1 MGGALGAKSGG
12 PLVQFSLPLMLE
24 LVHEGVFPIKRVVEY
39 MAHNPA
45 LLYGIEERGFI
56 RKGYY
61 ADLVLVDPHQ
71 STTVTKEVIRS
82 KCGWSPFEGET
93 FHSSVVG
100 TILNGAPVVRGGVLD
115 EELALHSKRALTF
128 GNRLPR

>member
-1 MGGALGAKSGG
+1 M
-12 PLVQFSLPLMLE
+12 QFSLPLMLE
-24 LVHEGVFPIKRVVEY
+24 LVREGIFPIERVVEY

-61 ADLVLVDPHQ
+61 ADLVLVDPHK

-82 KCGWSPFEGET
+82 KCGWSPFEGGT

-115 EELALHSKRALTF
+115 EALALRSKRALTF